1 MTISKYKGIAS
12 NLTPEM
18 VKDDPRARHALSK
31 AFYSAVI
38 YARVSS
44 TGDRQDTERQVAD
57 LTAYAGAAGLDIV
70 AVYREKASG
79 AKDDREDCKSIR
91 LIHSSAQMN
100 TTEMEQEA

>member
-1 MTISKYKGIAS
+1 MKISKYKGIAS
-12 NLTPEM
+12 NMTPEM
-18 VKDDPRARHALSK
+18 VKDDPRARHAISK

-70 AVYREKASG
+70 AVYREKAFG
-79 AKDDREDCKSIR
+79 AKDDREVLTDY
-91 LIHSSAQMN
+91 L
-100 TTEMEQEA
+100 EALKAGKADTLLLS